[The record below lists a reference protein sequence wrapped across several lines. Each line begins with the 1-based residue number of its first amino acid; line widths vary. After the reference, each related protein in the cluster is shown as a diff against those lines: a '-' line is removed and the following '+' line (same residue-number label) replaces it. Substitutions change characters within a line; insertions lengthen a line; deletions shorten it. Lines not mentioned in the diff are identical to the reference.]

1 MFYVFCAKLFGID
14 TNYQFFE
21 NQFANTQKR
30 TKYKCII
37 HFCPKST
44 MIKKVFLDTSLDYQL
59 YGGCMHNFKL

>member
-21 NQFANTQKR
+21 NQLANTQKR

-44 MIKKVFLDTSLDYQL
+44 MIKKSVSGYFT
-59 YGGCMHNFKL
+59 